1 MKPVSECPHRSPM
14 AVSDFVKDLIK
25 DKKVC
30 ELGCAEGD
38 NIVFMSRYAKE
49 VVGLEYDD
57 SRLNVAIAR
66 GLSVTKGDYY
76 KDDLPAA
83 DVYYFWPND
92 GVKDN
97 EFLVNKIYS
106 NDKFKGTII
115 VAGDTGFSPEPPT
128 VKKGAE
134 KWGGE
139 IKEVEFNEGNGHRQ
153 SGTFILAIIVK

>member
-76 KDDLPAA
+76 KD
-83 DVYYFWPND
+83 
-92 GVKDN
+92 G
-97 EFLVNKIYS
+97 
-106 NDKFKGTII
+106 
-115 VAGDTGFSPEPPT
+115 
-128 VKKGAE
+128 
-134 KWGGE
+134 
-139 IKEVEFNEGNGHRQ
+139 R
-153 SGTFILAIIVK
+153 